1 MNYFNIDDEA
11 KPNNKMQ
18 LNVAMGQREHEPTQG
33 GRRNQRALRAELKL
47 GAISILTSPNQVVV
61 PLGSEAPRNSRS
73 REAKLVQSGDALAR
87 RRERDREGAG
97 GATGRGGEEGEL
109 GRRGGKGRGEG
120 RQRLEPRHETRV
132 NDKDWATRS
141 CPPGIPATSTLDC
154 VPQICTGPL
163 GF

>member
-87 RRERDREGAG
+87 ERERPGGGRWSDGERRRGRGVGEERRKGTRG
-97 GATGRGGEEGEL
+97 GAPKAG
-109 GRRGGKGRGEG
+109 
-120 RQRLEPRHETRV
+120 
-132 NDKDWATRS
+132 
-141 CPPGIPATSTLDC
+141 ATSRDTC
-154 VPQICTGPL
+154 Q
-163 GF
+163 